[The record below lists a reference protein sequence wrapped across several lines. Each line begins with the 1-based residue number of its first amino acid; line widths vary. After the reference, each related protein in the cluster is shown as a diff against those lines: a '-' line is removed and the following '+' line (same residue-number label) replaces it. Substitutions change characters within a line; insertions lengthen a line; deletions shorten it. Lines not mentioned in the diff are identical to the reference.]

1 MQKYVNCEYL
11 PIYVS
16 STHPVIIPNLSENK
30 HNIGYRS
37 AVEIHALKKSDNMYN
52 LGNGILFPKFF
63 WPTVRKKIS
72 SDWEKHLKFEAEGR
86 AICKLFEITRTIYSK
101 IRERSV
107 QF

>member
-63 WPTVRKKIS
+63 
-72 SDWEKHLKFEAEGR
+72 
-86 AICKLFEITRTIYSK
+86 
-101 IRERSV
+101 
-107 QF
+107 

>member
-37 AVEIHALKKSDNMYN
+37 AAEIHALKKSDNMYN
-52 LGNGILFPKFF
+52 LDI
-63 WPTVRKKIS
+63 
-72 SDWEKHLKFEAEGR
+72 
-86 AICKLFEITRTIYSK
+86 
-101 IRERSV
+101 
-107 QF
+107 